1 MAYEQLIK
9 VSTMLISNRKALT
22 LCALLTSL
30 SFASWADTPSLLP
43 GQDMHPPGAKVD
55 IDEDQDEVLEAVRE
69 GKIRPFSELYQTVAQ
84 QLNGRVI
91 KVELEEDD
99 DMWVYEL
106 KIVYQNSVYKVEYN
120 ARDLSI
126 FSIRGRNV
134 MELIKR
140 QR

>member
-1 MAYEQLIK
+1 MLNLHGK
-9 VSTMLISNRKALT
+9 VLVFCT
-22 LCALLTSL
+22 LLTSL
-30 SFASWADTPSLLP
+30 SFASWADAPLPPP
-43 GQDMHPPGAKVD
+43 GQEMHPPGAKID
-55 IDEDQDEVLEAVRE
+55 IDEDQNEVFEAVRE
-69 GKIRPFSELYQTVAQ
+69 GKIRPFSELYQAVAE

-140 QR
+140 

>member
-1 MAYEQLIK
+1 MLNLHGK
-9 VSTMLISNRKALT
+9 VLVFCT
-22 LCALLTSL
+22 LLTSL
-30 SFASWADTPSLLP
+30 SFASWADTPLPPP
-43 GQDMHPPGAKVD
+43 GQEMHPPGAKID
-55 IDEDQDEVLEAVRE
+55 IDEDQNEVFEAVRE

-140 QR
+140 